1 MHLLLPSLTPNDGND
16 RRWIVGV
23 QPYTLRLKK
32 LRSQQTK
39 TLSIFRWWWVTEQ
52 TKKDTASIWLYL
64 VNIYF
69 LLLALR
75 CSTRG
80 FRASGAKL
88 FFFSCCLCS
97 RHSQTRNT
105 SILAIS
111 QFCRIVNPPF
121 FFRRMCKNRCHRTR
135 RLFPSFAY
143 LGRSINAVGGKKII
157 SSLLK

>member
-1 MHLLLPSLTPNDGND
+1 MNRGRTTVHSSSKEITFTADKNAEY
-16 RRWIVGV
+16 I
-23 QPYTLRLKK
+23 QMMM
-32 LRSQQTK
+32 S
-39 TLSIFRWWWVTEQ
+39 EQ

-97 RHSQTRNT
+97 RHSQSRNI